1 MRDIVAKKPQRVN
14 GGGTRRTAVAQARA
28 SMLAS
33 TSKAGAMGELTEWL
47 NQARRGDAEAAE
59 RAFAEVYSELKR
71 MASRSL
77 GQQGP
82 ATLSATALVHEAF
95 LKLMPDVARPLSDRQ
110 HFFRLAAKA
119 MRQII
124 IDEARRRS
132 SEKRGGDVIRTDLS
146 GAMGFPVDTRVGDL
160 LAIDQALNR
169 LEARDGQL
177 AHIVEAHF
185 FAGLSFEEIASDLGI
200 SDRSVRRDWDTA
212 RAFLLR
218 DLQGVAAR

>member
-1 MRDIVAKKPQRVN
+1 MTV
-14 GGGTRRTAVAQARA
+14 
-28 SMLAS
+28 
-33 TSKAGAMGELTEWL
+33 GELTDWL
-47 NQARRGDAEAAE
+47 NRARNGDAVAAE
-59 RAFAEVYSELKR
+59 RAFSEVYSELKR
-71 MASRSL
+71 IAQRSL

-95 LKLMPDVARPLSDRQ
+95 LKLLPDGSRPLNDRQ

-124 IDEARRRS
+124 VDEARRRA
-132 SEKRGGDVIRTDLS
+132 SEKRGGAVIRTDLS
-146 GAMGFPVDTRVGDL
+146 GAIGLASDSRVSDL

-185 FAGLSFEEIASDLGI
+185 FAGLTFEEIATDLGI

>member
-1 MRDIVAKKPQRVN
+1 MN
-14 GGGTRRTAVAQARA
+14 
-28 SMLAS
+28 
-33 TSKAGAMGELTEWL
+33 ELTDLL
-47 NQARRGDAEAAE
+47 NRARHGDAAASE
-59 RAFAEVYSELKR
+59 RAFAEVYGELKR
-71 MASRSL
+71 IAQRAL

-95 LKLMPDVARPLSDRQ
+95 LKLLPDGSRPLNDRQ

-124 IDEARRRS
+124 VDEARRRAA
-132 SEKRGGDVIRTDLS
+132 EKRGGDVIRTDLS
-146 GAMGFPVDTRVGDL
+146 GAIGLASDTRISDL

-169 LEARDGQL
+169 LEARDRPL
-177 AHIVEAHF
+177 AHIVEAYF
-185 FAGLSFEEIASDLGI
+185 FAGLSFEEIATDLGV

-218 DLQGVAAR
+218 DLEGIAAR

>member
-1 MRDIVAKKPQRVN
+1 
-14 GGGTRRTAVAQARA
+14 
-28 SMLAS
+28 
-33 TSKAGAMGELTEWL
+33 MGELTDWL
-47 NQARRGDAEAAE
+47 NRARHGDTDAAQ
-59 RAFAEVYSELKR
+59 RAFAEVYGELKR
-71 MASRSL
+71 IAARSL
-77 GQQGP
+77 GAQGP

-95 LKLMPDVARPLSDRQ
+95 LKLLPGGAQPVNDRQ

-124 IDEARRRS
+124 IDEARRRATD
-132 SEKRGGDVIRTDLS
+132 KRGGDIVRTDLD
-146 GAMGFPVDTRVGDL
+146 GAIGLPETSRVSDL

-169 LEARDGQL
+169 LESRDRQL

-185 FAGLSFEEIASDLGI
+185 FAGLTFEEIAADLGI

-218 DLQGVAAR
+218 DLQGAGA

>member
-1 MRDIVAKKPQRVN
+1 
-14 GGGTRRTAVAQARA
+14 
-28 SMLAS
+28 
-33 TSKAGAMGELTEWL
+33 MGDLTDWL
-47 NQARRGDAEAAE
+47 NRARRGDMAAADH
-59 RAFAEVYSELKR
+59 AFAEVYGELKR
-71 MASRSL
+71 IAQHSL

-95 LKLMPDVARPLSDRQ
+95 LKLLPDASRPLSDRQ

-132 SEKRGGDVIRTDLS
+132 AEKRGGDVIRTDLS
-146 GAMGFPVDTRVGDL
+146 GAVGLAGETRVSDL

-185 FAGLSFEEIASDLGI
+185 FAGLSFEEIANDLGI

-218 DLQGVAAR
+218 DLGTAAQ